1 MVYGD
6 DELNFTPEEAAEW
19 MDQAPRRRP
28 QARRPEPPADP
39 FLGFF
44 LVCLLVLAGIIYGIY
59 SFGEYVI
66 HASPQPQQHANTAP
80 PSQVRKTAAAQRPP
94 RTYPT
99 PPTLSLAPT
108 TEPPSLV
115 DDPRQ
120 ARREILVEYSGKKI
134 VLLRDLLGDV
144 YGHLPPDIELGH
156 NTGPIGIFDR
166 PDGTQMA
173 AIVDG
178 LELPA
183 LTLHTIS

>member
-66 HASPQPQQHANTAP
+66 HASPQPQQLAKVAP
-80 PSQVRKTAAAQRPP
+80 PSQAQQSAVSQPP
-94 RTYPT
+94 LRAYPA
-99 PPTLSLAPT
+99 PPTVP
-108 TEPPSLV
+108 
-115 DDPRQ
+115 
-120 ARREILVEYSGKKI
+120 
-134 VLLRDLLGDV
+134 
-144 YGHLPPDIELGH
+144 
-156 NTGPIGIFDR
+156 
-166 PDGTQMA
+166 
-173 AIVDG
+173 
-178 LELPA
+178 
-183 LTLHTIS
+183 